1 MEELTCRLLP
11 YTVADGATNMATD
24 EALLGAALAGV
35 ATLRFYGWSPPTL
48 SLGYFQKEQVRL
60 SDPLLAGLPFVR
72 RPTGGETLVHHHELT
87 YALALPRSW
96 LGGERW
102 SVRMHDIIRDAL
114 ASFGIDA
121 RLFEAAAP
129 AEPHGPL
136 CFRHFTPGDLMIG
149 TAKVVGS
156 AQRKHRGALL
166 QHGGILV
173 ARSPHSPEL
182 PGIRELTGRDLAPQ
196 EVAAAVV
203 KSLAAATAARVVEAT
218 LAAGEVTAVES
229 LKVRK
234 YGTRE
239 WNCKR

>member
-1 MEELTCRLLP
+1 
-11 YTVADGATNMATD
+11 
-24 EALLGAALAGV
+24 
-35 ATLRFYGWSPPTL
+35 
-48 SLGYFQKEQVRL
+48 
-60 SDPLLAGLPFVR
+60 
-72 RPTGGETLVHHHELT
+72 
-87 YALALPRSW
+87 
-96 LGGERW
+96 
-102 SVRMHDIIRDAL
+102 
-114 ASFGIDA
+114 
-121 RLFEAAAP
+121 
-129 AEPHGPL
+129 
-136 CFRHFTPGDLMIG
+136 MIG

-182 PGIRELTGRDLAPQ
+182 PGIRELTDRDLAPQ

-203 KSLAAATAARVVEAT
+203 KSLAAATAARVVEAM

>member
-72 RPTGGETLVHHHELT
+72 RPSGGETLVHHHELT

-102 SVRMHDIIRDAL
+102 PVRMHDIIRDAL

-121 RLFEAAAP
+121 QFL
-129 AEPHGPL
+129 
-136 CFRHFTPGDLMIG
+136 
-149 TAKVVGS
+149 
-156 AQRKHRGALL
+156 
-166 QHGGILV
+166 
-173 ARSPHSPEL
+173 
-182 PGIRELTGRDLAPQ
+182 
-196 EVAAAVV
+196 
-203 KSLAAATAARVVEAT
+203 
-218 LAAGEVTAVES
+218 
-229 LKVRK
+229 
-234 YGTRE
+234 
-239 WNCKR
+239 